1 VVGASVAGV
10 VVCAAVVTG
19 VDSMVPGTSLVGG
32 ASVTL
37 GTVVIA

>member
-1 VVGASVAGV
+1 

-19 VDSMVPGTSLVGG
+19 AASVVPGTSLVGG